1 MRPPGQR
8 LWQTYALSVAGLVTL
23 VLTVSGL
30 AQLWLI
36 QRETRIAVEALQALE
51 AARASAR
58 IERFI
63 GQTGALLRAALALQD
78 SRHLAD
84 ADADIQ
90 FELYR
95 LMKQSRAIQA
105 LYWID
110 QHGQE
115 RVYISRME
123 PDRIGVRED
132 RSQSPEF
139 LYASAEAPWFGPVT
153 FVVNQPRV
161 VLARRG
167 SLPQS
172 GVLAAEVELAQLREI
187 IDETRFGREGQA
199 YVVDGE
205 GRLLAHPDFLRVLAR
220 PDWADHP
227 PVRAAIRPAGADRGG
242 LIEFRT
248 PEGRAMVA
256 RAAPLSV
263 PGWRLITEQP
273 RDEAYAPIRRAL
285 ATALLILVF
294 AVLAGSAVGIVL
306 ARRVVRPIRELAE
319 GADRIGEGQLDH
331 RIALLRGDE
340 LGQLAARFN
349 QMAERLGEACGVLFR
364 HPQEKTLWLVGDT
377 IWRDEIAAD
386 LLKLRPDVVVLNA
399 GYAHVIGF
407 GPIIMGKEDLLNV
420 HFTLPEAK
428 IMAIH
433 LEAVNHCLVS
443 REEMRQYALDNQ
455 IADVVSIPQ
464 DGETVVY

>member
-78 SRHLAD
+78 SRHLDD

-115 RVYISRME
+115 RVHISRME

-153 FVVNQPRV
+153 FVGNQPRV

-242 LIEFRT
+242 
-248 PEGRAMVA
+248 
-256 RAAPLSV
+256 SD
-263 PGWRLITEQP
+263 PGV
-273 RDEAYAPIRRAL
+273 RRAGGL
-285 ATALLILVF
+285 GRGHR
-294 AVLAGSAVGIVL
+294 AGAPGGAADPG
-306 ARRVVRPIRELAE
+306 ARRGGRP
-319 GADRIGEGQLDH
+319 H
-331 RIALLRGDE
+331 R
-340 LGQLAARFN
+340 
-349 QMAERLGEACGVLFR
+349 
-364 HPQEKTLWLVGDT
+364 
-377 IWRDEIAAD
+377 
-386 LLKLRPDVVVLNA
+386 
-399 GYAHVIGF
+399 
-407 GPIIMGKEDLLNV
+407 
-420 HFTLPEAK
+420 
-428 IMAIH
+428 
-433 LEAVNHCLVS
+433 
-443 REEMRQYALDNQ
+443 
-455 IADVVSIPQ
+455 
-464 DGETVVY
+464 